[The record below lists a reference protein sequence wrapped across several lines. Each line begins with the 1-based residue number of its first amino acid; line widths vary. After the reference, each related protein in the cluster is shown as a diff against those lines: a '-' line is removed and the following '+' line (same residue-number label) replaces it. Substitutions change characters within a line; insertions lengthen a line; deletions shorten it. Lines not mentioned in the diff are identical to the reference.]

1 MLNKCCYG
9 NPISIFSPYHCVHTL
24 TKLVSRPGGV
34 HSSFV
39 FLPAGDSC
47 AQKVPQIHSGN
58 ELGALF
64 KEFVFPIY
72 YILCNS
78 TDFKQK

>member
-1 MLNKCCYG
+1 M
-9 NPISIFSPYHCVHTL
+9 
-24 TKLVSRPGGV
+24 
-34 HSSFV
+34 

-78 TDFKQK
+78 TDFKTNIFDADPGMVLFFMIFH